1 MPRPTPTPGAD
12 ARRAR
17 AEAEWFFAFA
27 NPVRLAIL
35 RLLAERPRTV
45 KELATSLGLHQA
57 NASAYVKTLLRAGV
71 IAVEKDG
78 SWSRCSL
85 SGGTVGR
92 DSITIRHPSGRAV
105 AIPRQAPAS

>member
-35 RLLAERPRTV
+35 RVLAGGPLSV
-45 KELATSLGLHQA
+45 KELAAALEMHQA
-57 NASAYVKTLLRAGV
+57 NVSAYVKTLARAGV

-78 SWSRCSL
+78 AWSRCSL
-85 SGGTVGR
+85 SGATVGPE
-92 DSITIRHPSGRAV
+92 SITFRHPSDRAV
-105 AIPRQAPAS
+105 TLSREAP